1 MTLKQVIDFAKSKTD
16 DWENLR
22 LFESDDSKY
31 SEYHSELGSMHY
43 YDAEDDEGT
52 SACCDAIRDDDT
64 GLCHSCHEHSD
75 PKEEL
80 PDRIVLR

>member
-1 MTLKQVIDFAKSKTD
+1 MTLRQVIDFAKSKTD

-22 LFESDDSKY
+22 ICDEFGGEDT
-31 SEYHSELGSMHY
+31 ELGSMHY
-43 YDAEDDEGT
+43 HEAEYDEGT
-52 SACCDAIRDDDT
+52 SACCDAPRDDDT

-75 PKEEL
+75 PMEEL